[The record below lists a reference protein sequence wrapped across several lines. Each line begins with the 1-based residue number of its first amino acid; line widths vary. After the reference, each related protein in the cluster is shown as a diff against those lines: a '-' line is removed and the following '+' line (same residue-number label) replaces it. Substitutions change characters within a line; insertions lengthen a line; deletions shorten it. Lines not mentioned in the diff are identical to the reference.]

1 MIGHDVSF
9 RFSPAKKPAHG
20 ARPGGLSQSFHVSGA
35 AQRLRTPSKSM
46 YEGYVSFVNEATL
59 LPGFRPHFAEIDG
72 VRTRYF
78 LGGEGAP
85 LTMIH
90 GLGGAAVNF
99 TKLAPILARKRRVLI
114 PDLPGHGLS
123 EPFEHVDG
131 IATYS
136 RHVHKV
142 AQLEGMLPGAVLG
155 YSMGG
160 VVALR
165 LAVEEPEDVTAL
177 ALVAP
182 AGIVSTTRRAE
193 IWLVVT
199 GALRPAQVMT
209 RFRGTFARRPRLRW
223 LPFGLWGAAHPEALD
238 PDAVIGFL
246 EGPSQHTDV
255 GSAGRALV
263 RDDPRPDLDRVRC
276 PAFLLWGSRD
286 RLVPVGDGFEYARR
300 LHAPIRVL
308 PAAGHLIV
316 GELPE
321 LCANV
326 LEDFLDR
333 VGEVDELPLET
344 ELVRQLRRERA
355 DA

>member
-1 MIGHDVSF
+1 VS
-9 RFSPAKKPAHG
+9 
-20 ARPGGLSQSFHVSGA
+20 
-35 AQRLRTPSKSM
+35 
-46 YEGYVSFVNEATL
+46 EATL

-78 LGGEGAP
+78 LGGEGPP
-85 LTMIH
+85 LTIVH
-90 GLGGAAVNF
+90 GLGGAAINF
-99 TKLAPILARKRRVLI
+99 TKLAPILARRRRVLI

-123 EPFEHVDG
+123 EPLEHVEG

-142 AQLEGMLPGAVLG
+142 AELEGMLPGALLG

-177 ALVAP
+177 ALIAP

-193 IWLVVT
+193 IWLAVT
-199 GALRPAQVMT
+199 AAIRPAQVMT

-223 LPFGLWGAAHPEALD
+223 LPFGLWGAADPEALE

-255 GSAGRALV
+255 QSAARALLG
-263 RDDPRPDLDRVRC
+263 DDPRPDLDRVGC
-276 PAFLLWGSRD
+276 PALLVWGARD
-286 RLVPVGDGFEYARR
+286 RLVPLKDGFEYARR
-300 LHAPIRVL
+300 LRAPIRVL
-308 PAAGHLIV
+308 PAAGHLVV
-316 GELPE
+316 GELAGA
-321 LCANV
+321 CADV
-326 LEDFLDR
+326 LEGFLDR
-333 VGEVDELPLET
+333 VGQVDELPLEA
-344 ELVRQLRRERA
+344 ELVGQLRRERA

>member
-1 MIGHDVSF
+1 MS
-9 RFSPAKKPAHG
+9 
-20 ARPGGLSQSFHVSGA
+20 
-35 AQRLRTPSKSM
+35 
-46 YEGYVSFVNEATL
+46 EATL

-78 LGGEGAP
+78 LGGEGSP
-85 LTMIH
+85 LTIVH
-90 GLGGAAVNF
+90 GLGGAAINF
-99 TKLAPILARKRRVLI
+99 TKLAPILARRRRVLI

-123 EPFEHVDG
+123 EPLEHVEG

-142 AQLEGMLPGAVLG
+142 AELEGMLPGALLG

-177 ALVAP
+177 ALIAP

-193 IWLVVT
+193 IWLAVT
-199 GALRPAQVMT
+199 AAIRPAQVMT

-223 LPFGLWGAAHPEALD
+223 LPFGLWGAADPEALE

-255 GSAGRALV
+255 QSAARALLA
-263 RDDPRPDLDRVRC
+263 DDPRPDLDRVRC
-276 PAFLLWGSRD
+276 PALLVWGARD
-286 RLVPVGDGFEYARR
+286 RLVPLKDGFEYARR
-300 LHAPIRVL
+300 LRAPIRVL
-308 PAAGHLIV
+308 PAAGHLVV
-316 GELPE
+316 GELAGP
-321 LCANV
+321 CADV
-326 LEDFLDR
+326 LEGFLDR
-333 VGEVDELPLET
+333 VGQVDELPLEA

>member
-1 MIGHDVSF
+1 MH
-9 RFSPAKKPAHG
+9 
-20 ARPGGLSQSFHVSGA
+20 
-35 AQRLRTPSKSM
+35 
-46 YEGYVSFVNEATL
+46 EGYVSFVHEATL

-136 RHVHKV
+136 RHVHRV
-142 AQLEGMLPGAVLG
+142 AELEGMLPGAVLG

-177 ALVAP
+177 ALVTP

-321 LCANV
+321 LCADV